1 MLINHD
7 VLCWVASCISE
18 GLKITNVHLCD
29 GKRATKQPKNVC
41 PFTSIIK
48 DQTTKARSLGI
59 KCVSLLDINF
69 DGIFWAKL
77 FSTMDITRTSCCE
90 KDLQFS

>member
-1 MLINHD
+1 MLMNQD
-7 VLCWVASCISE
+7 VLCCVADCISE

-29 GKRATKQPKNVC
+29 GKQALKQLKNVC
-41 PFTSIIK
+41 PFTSII
-48 DQTTKARSLGI
+48 QTAKARSLGI

-77 FSTMDITRTSCCE
+77 FSIVDITPASCCE